1 MRGSLD
7 RTAPEIGSSSAIPTG
22 DLADDPPN
30 VWRVIDNSLPPALT
44 VEPGDEVTFV
54 CPGMPLPPNATLD
67 DLAVFDP
74 DRPHTIVGPV
84 EVAGAEPGDTLVVD
98 ILAVELAQNYGHA
111 GVMPGFGLLGEE
123 VGEPHIH
130 NFSWDDGAERAE
142 LCDGVEIPLDPFC
155 GILGVMPAAPGEHS
169 TNPPRSNGGNI
180 DHRHLVP
187 GSTLYLPIEVPGAR
201 FFAGDGHGAQGDGE
215 VGISGLET
223 SVRATMRLS
232 LDKSRRIRQPHFRVP
247 GPLDVE
253 STKLG
258 YYGTMGIG
266 PDLYACSQEAVRAM
280 VEFLVAEHGM
290 VWNEAYILCSL
301 AADLKI
307 NEIVDA
313 PNWVVSAYLPLSV
326 FTKG

>member
-1 MRGSLD
+1 MPGSID
-7 RTAPEIGSSSAIPTG
+7 THRRVIGSPSAIPTG
-22 DLADDPPN
+22 DPNDDPPAI
-30 VWRVIDNSLPPALT
+30 WRVIDNSVPVAVT
-44 VEPGDEVTFV
+44 VDPGEEVVFQ
-54 CPGMPLPPNATLD
+54 CPGMPLPPEASDADLD
-67 DLAVFDP
+67 VFDP

-84 EVAGAEPGDTLVVD
+84 EVAGAAPGDTLVVE
-98 ILAVELAQNYGHA
+98 ILSVELAQNYGHA
-111 GVMPGFGLLGEE
+111 GAMPGLGLLGDE
-123 VGEPHIH
+123 VSEPYIH
-130 NFSWDDGAERAE
+130 NFSWEDGAERTE
-142 LCDGVEIPLDPFC
+142 LCEGVEIPLNPFC
-155 GILGVMPAAPGEHS
+155 GILGVMPAESGEHS
-169 TNPPRSNGGNI
+169 TLPPRSGGGNI

-223 SVRATMRLS
+223 GVTARIRLS
-232 LDKSRRIRQPHFRVP
+232 LDKSRTIRQPHFRTP
-247 GPLDVE
+247 GPLDVA
-253 STKLG
+253 STERG

-280 VEFLVAEHGM
+280 VEHLVAERGM
-290 VWNEAYILCSL
+290 RWEHAYILCSL

-307 NEIVDA
+307 NEVVDE